1 MLDIIFALLIAIVAH
16 YAGSATGMGSYEAI
30 ATGII
35 TGGIAGALSR
45 YRKPV
50 AKVAGIG
57 CALGACGSIAVQLL
71 AARQGTGVQLEY
83 VLLFAAL
90 AGLLGVLGLGFWTA
104 AVFVFRRGDQ

>member
-45 YRKPV
+45 LR
-50 AKVAGIG
+50 
-57 CALGACGSIAVQLL
+57 LH
-71 AARQGTGVQLEY
+71 RN
-83 VLLFAAL
+83 
-90 AGLLGVLGLGFWTA
+90 
-104 AVFVFRRGDQ
+104 FVPF